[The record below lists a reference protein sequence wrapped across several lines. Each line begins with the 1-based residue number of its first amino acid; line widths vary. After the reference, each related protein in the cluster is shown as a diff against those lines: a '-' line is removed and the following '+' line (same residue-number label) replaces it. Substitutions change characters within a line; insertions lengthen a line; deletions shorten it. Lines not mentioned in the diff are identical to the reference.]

1 MSGAIATAAIIG
13 GAASLGG
20 AALSANAA
28 GNAADAQ
35 SSAAKNA
42 AQLQYDASQK
52 ALQFQQQQWNQTQ
65 QNLQPGLQSGTGALS
80 NLDYLM
86 GIHPMTSQQFTN
98 AAGTSPTPTSHSL
111 LPGAGSTP
119 VGQIPS
125 GAPAPTSGGGS
136 PIGIRPT
143 AGAQGPIGYN
153 PPTASPAG
161 AIGSG
166 PTSGAVGMF
175 GSGGSYSPTSGAQGA
190 VGGVGGLNLTG
201 GPQGAI
207 GSHPGDTGNASS
219 IPGSG
224 FGSLMTPY
232 QGHFEAP
239 TGITMQNDPGYQE
252 RLNIG
257 GDILQR
263 SAAARGGVLTGGT
276 AKALDQFGQDY
287 ASNEYNNVYNRA
299 LTGFQTNYNQYNN
312 DQNNQFNRLAAISG
326 IGQTAAGQLN
336 SAGQN
341 FANSAQ
347 SNLLNTATNMG
358 NAYQNAGNAN
368 ASGMLNS
375 AGAWGGALNGIGGD
389 LSNLYMLQQMQ
400 NMGGYGGGGVG
411 SGGALPTGWA

>member
-1 MSGAIATAAIIG
+1 MSGAIATTAILG
-13 GAASLGG
+13 GVGLAGSLGG
-20 AALSANAA
+20 AALASNAAGDAASTQANAA
-28 GNAADAQ
+28 D
-35 SSAAKNA
+35 KA
-42 AQLQYDASQK
+42 AQLQYQASQN
-52 ALQFQQQQWNQTQ
+52 ALGFQQQQWQQSQ
-65 QNLQPGLQSGTGALS
+65 QNMAPWLQMGGGALG
-80 NLDYLM
+80 NLGYLM
-86 GIHPMTSQQFTN
+86 GITPNTSLGLQPQQ
-98 AAGTSPTPTSHSL
+98 PHSL
-111 LPGAGSTP
+111 LPGTGSTP

-125 GAPAPTSGGGS
+125 GTPAPTSGGGS

-166 PTSGAVGMF
+166 SGSAPL
-175 GSGGSYSPTSGAQGA
+175 GGVPTSGAQGA
-190 VGGVGGLNLTG
+190 VGGIGGMNLTG

-326 IGQTAAGQLN
+326 IGQTAANNLS

-341 FANSAQ
+341 ASNNVSN
-347 SNLLNTATNMG
+347 NLLSTAANMG
-358 NAYQNAGNAN
+358 QQYNNAGAAN
-368 ASGMLNS
+368 ASGIVGS
-375 AGAWGGALNGIGGD
+375 ANAWGGALGGLGGN
-389 LSNLYMLQQMQ
+389 LSNLYMLQQLQ
-400 NMGGYGGGGVG
+400 NMGGYGGGGAVG